1 MDNMYR
7 SIQTA
12 VALVIVSAA
21 TPALAGDFDYNYLEA
36 GWLHTNQT
44 SAGETGDG
52 FDVAGSVALGANA
65 HGFAQFGDQDFG
77 HGVRLYTYE
86 VGAGFNRSLT
96 SGLDLVGNASYV
108 RGQTDVSGGSNF
120 TDEGWSIA
128 MLLRGQLA
136 EQVELDGGIK
146 YTDLHQAGSATTFN
160 IDTLFFLAKNFTAVA
175 GLSFNDQ
182 GNVLRVGVRYS
193 FGN

>member
-1 MDNMYR
+1 MYR

-12 VALVIVSAA
+12 VALLIVSAA

-36 GWLHTNQT
+36 GWLHTGLT
-44 SAGETGDG
+44 SDHETGDG
-52 FDVAGSVALGANA
+52 FDVAGSAALGANYHA
-65 HGFAQFGDQDFG
+65 FAQVGDQDFG
-77 HGVRLYTYE
+77 HGFRLYTYE
-86 VGAGFNRSLT
+86 VGAGFNRSLA

-108 RGQTDVSGGSNF
+108 RGQNDVHGAPNF
-120 TDEGWSIA
+120 TDEGWSLA
-128 MLLRGQLA
+128 MQLRGQLA

-160 IDTLFFLAKNFTAVA
+160 IDGLFFLAKNLTAIA

-182 GNVLRVGVRYS
+182 GNVLRLGVRYS